1 MMKVYLCLFFCLHIV
16 SYAISQDSLQ
26 VSSGDQLKASTG
38 HLAME
43 LNINPFRG
51 DLSLNNA
58 LNQIKL
64 RYFTSDNF
72 AIRLAFNID
81 VKKKET
87 TVTNPYGTNPFISN
101 ENKKYTGFGVNVG
114 VEKHFTGTKR
124 LSPYIGFEFS
134 FGTKFS
140 NYTLDDGTVKTKI
153 DGAWRSTTLVNNNFV
168 YGYEEKG
175 YVKYGFNLLGGF
187 DFYVAKNFFVGYE
200 AALQYSNL
208 EYTRIDITTTG
219 STFPPDSPDSKETE
233 VSVSPMLLNGIR
245 IGYVF

>member
-1 MMKVYLCLFFCLHIV
+1 MKASLCLFFSLYIV
-16 SYAISQDSLQ
+16 SCAFSQDSLRKSSLDPLK
-26 VSSGDQLKASTG
+26 VSSGQ
-38 HLAME
+38 LAME

-58 LNQIKL
+58 LNQVKL

-101 ENKKYTGFGVNVG
+101 EDKKFTGIGINLG
-114 VEKHFTGTKR
+114 VEKHFTGTRR
-124 LSPYIGFEFS
+124 LSPYVGFEFS

-153 DGAWRSTTLVNNNFV
+153 DGAWRTTTLVNNNFFV

-175 YVKYGFNLLGGF
+175 YVKYGFNVLAGF

-200 AALQYSNL
+200 ATLQYSNI

-219 STFPPDSPDSKETE
+219 STFPPDSPDSKEKE
-233 VSVSPMLLNGIR
+233 VSVSPALLNGIR

>member
-1 MMKVYLCLFFCLHIV
+1 MISFAFCQDSSHV
-16 SYAISQDSLQ
+16 ASQDL
-26 VSSGDQLKASTG
+26 LKVTSA
-38 HLAME
+38 HLTME

-64 RYFTSDNF
+64 RYFTTDNF
-72 AIRLAFNID
+72 AIRLGFNID

-101 ENKKYTGFGVNVG
+101 EDKKYTGIGINVG
-114 VEKHFTGTKR
+114 VEKHFAGTRR
-124 LSPYIGFEFS
+124 LSPYIGLEFAL
-134 FGTKFS
+134 GTKFS
-140 NYTLDDGTVKTKI
+140 NYATDDGTVKTKI
-153 DGAWRSTTLVNNNFV
+153 DGAWRSTTLVNNTFV

-175 YVKYGFNLLGGF
+175 FVKYGLNLLAGF

-200 AALQYSNL
+200 AALQFSNI
-208 EYTRIDITTTG
+208 EYADIDITTTG
-219 STFPPDSPDSKETE
+219 SSFPPDSPDSKETE
-233 VSVSPMLLNGIR
+233 VTVSPMLLNGIR